1 MRAGLLHSFHE
12 ETSFVNSSSFVNMI
26 HATILTEYTITITDY
41 MFVCLI
47 MEIY

>member
-1 MRAGLLHSFHE
+1 MKAGLLHSSHE
-12 ETSFVNSSSFVNMI
+12 ETSFFNMI